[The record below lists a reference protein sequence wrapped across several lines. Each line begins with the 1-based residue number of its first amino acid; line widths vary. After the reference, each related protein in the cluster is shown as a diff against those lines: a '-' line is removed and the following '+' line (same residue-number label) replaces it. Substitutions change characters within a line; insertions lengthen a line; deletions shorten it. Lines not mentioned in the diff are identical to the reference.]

1 MKEEEQ
7 KSIVIYKS
15 WKKPLRKLSLEQKG
29 RIFDALLDFPDPP
42 DFEDDQKLEMAWD
55 FMSEAV
61 ESNSRKWNEK
71 REKRAAAGRKGAEV
85 TNGKR
90 QQNAANPANADF
102 DEQKQQNAANPANAD
117 FDEQKQQNAANPAV
131 NGNVNGNGNGNVNG
145 NGNGNVN
152 GNGISPNGGVY
163 NIAAPAA
170 VDVELSKIVQHYQ
183 QAVGDFP
190 RSALDKLQKWRQEY
204 STEMILLAIDKATE
218 AGKRSWNYING
229 ILSGWKRD
237 GLRTPGDVAAAEA
250 RRTTQKANAPRNKA
264 FMASRP
270 PEEAEKAVDFLKNAA
285 HRRPIGKKGER
296 PQ

>member
-29 RIFDALLDFPDPP
+29 RIFDALLDFPDMPN
-42 DFEDDQKLEMAWD
+42 FEDDQKLEMAWD

-61 ESNSRKWNEK
+61 ESNSKKWNEK

-102 DEQKQQNAANPANAD
+102 DEQKQQNAANPA
-117 FDEQKQQNAANPAV
+117 
-131 NGNVNGNGNGNVNG
+131 
-145 NGNGNVN
+145 VN

-163 NIAAPAA
+163 NSAAA

-237 GLRTPGDVAAAEA
+237 GLRTPGDVEA
-250 RRTTQKANAPRNKA
+250 NEQSRQARPRGKQ
-264 FMASRP
+264 P
-270 PEEAEKAVDFLKNAA
+270 TETVDDQLARVLAKMD
-285 HRRPIGKKGER
+285 RER
-296 PQ
+296 GFET

>member
-42 DFEDDQKLEMAWD
+42 NFEDDQKLEMAWD

-61 ESNSRKWNEK
+61 ESNSKKWNEK

-102 DEQKQQNAANPANAD
+102 AEQ
-117 FDEQKQQNAANPAV
+117 ERQNAANPAV
-131 NGNVNGNGNGNVNG
+131 SVNGNVNGNV
-145 NGNGNVN
+145 
-152 GNGISPNGGVY
+152 NGISPNGGVY
-163 NIAAPAA
+163 NSAAPAA

-218 AGKRSWNYING
+218 AGKRSWSYING

-237 GLRTPGDVAAAEA
+237 GLRTPGDVEA
-250 RRTTQKANAPRNKA
+250 NEQSRQARPRGKQPN
-264 FMASRP
+264 
-270 PEEAEKAVDFLKNAA
+270 ETVDDQLARVLAKMD
-285 HRRPIGKKGER
+285 RER
-296 PQ
+296 GFET

>member
-61 ESNSRKWNEK
+61 ESNSKKWNEK

-102 DEQKQQNAANPANAD
+102 DEQKQQNAANPA
-117 FDEQKQQNAANPAV
+117 V
-131 NGNVNGNGNGNVNG
+131 

-163 NIAAPAA
+163 NSAAPAA

-204 STEMILLAIDKATE
+204 STEMILLAIDKAAE

-237 GLRTPGDVAAAEA
+237 GLRTPGDVEA
-250 RRTTQKANAPRNKA
+250 NEQSRQTRPRGKQPTETVDDQLA
-264 FMASRP
+264 RVLAKMDRERGF
-270 PEEAEKAVDFLKNAA
+270 EK
-285 HRRPIGKKGER
+285 
-296 PQ
+296 

>member
-29 RIFDALLDFPDPP
+29 RIFDALLDFPDSP

-61 ESNSRKWNEK
+61 ESNSKRWNER

-102 DEQKQQNAANPANAD
+102 DEQKQQNAANPA
-117 FDEQKQQNAANPAV
+117 V
-131 NGNVNGNGNGNVNG
+131 

-152 GNGISPNGGVY
+152 GNGILPNGGVY
-163 NIAAPAA
+163 NSAAA

-204 STEMILLAIDKATE
+204 NTEMILLAIDKATE
-218 AGKRSWNYING
+218 AGKRSWSYING

-237 GLRTPGDVAAAEA
+237 GLRTPGDVEA
-250 RRTTQKANAPRNKA
+250 NEQSRQ
-264 FMASRP
+264 SRP
-270 PEEAEKAVDFLKNAA
+270 RGKQPTETVDDQLARVLAKMDRERGFEK
-285 HRRPIGKKGER
+285 
-296 PQ
+296 